1 MTIRN
6 LTILTLS
13 TLLGTAA
20 LAQTADPAKT
30 DSAKPAG
37 TMSDTMKDGV
47 MSDSMGKASQGSF
60 KSVEA
65 PTSGKVSWSKSG
77 DNYLLKI
84 TGLKTEAAPD
94 LKVWLYQDQG
104 GVKKG
109 ATNLKVAG
117 KYFTVG
123 GLKKFGGDFSFTVAA
138 KDLPKDMNKFN
149 SVVLWCDQ
157 VSAAFGIAA
166 LK

>member
-1 MTIRN
+1 
-6 LTILTLS
+6 
-13 TLLGTAA
+13 
-20 LAQTADPAKT
+20 
-30 DSAKPAG
+30 
-37 TMSDTMKDGV
+37 MSDTMKDGA
-47 MSDSMGKASQGSF
+47 MGDSMGKASQGSF
-60 KSVEA
+60 KSLEA

-77 DNYLLKI
+77 DKYLLKI

-123 GLKKFGGDFSFTVAA
+123 SLKKFGGDFSFTVAA
-138 KDLPKDMNKFN
+138 KDLPKDMGKFN

>member
-13 TLLGTAA
+13 ALLGTAA
-20 LAQTADPAKT
+20 LAQTADPAK
-30 DSAKPAG
+30 PAG
-37 TMSDTMKDGV
+37 TMSDTMKDGT
-47 MSDSMGKASQGSF
+47 MSDSMGKVSQGSF

-104 GVKKG
+104 SVKKG

-117 KYFTVG
+117 RYFTVG
-123 GLKKFGGDFSFTVAA
+123 SLKKFGGDFSFTVTA

>member
-1 MTIRN
+1 MTIRH
-6 LTILTLS
+6 LTVLTLS
-13 TLLGTAA
+13 ALLGTAA

-30 DSAKPAG
+30 
-37 TMSDTMKDGV
+37 MSDTMKDGA

-65 PTSGKVSWSKSG
+65 PTSGKVSWSRNG
-77 DNYLLKI
+77 DHYLLKI

-117 KYFTVG
+117 KYFTVSS
-123 GLKKFGGDFSFTVAA
+123 LKKFGGDFTFTVAA
-138 KDLPKDMNKFN
+138 KDLPKDMGKFN

-157 VSAAFGIAA
+157 VSAAFGIAT

>member
-20 LAQTADPAKT
+20 LAQTADPAK
-30 DSAKPAG
+30 PAG
-37 TMSDTMKDGV
+37 TMSDTMKDGA
-47 MSDSMGKASQGSF
+47 MGDSMGKASQGSF

-94 LKVWLYQDQG
+94 LKVWLYQNQG

-123 GLKKFGGDFSFTVAA
+123 SLKKFGGDFSFTVAA
-138 KDLPKDMNKFN
+138 KDLPKDMGKFN
-149 SVVLWCDQ
+149 SVLLWCDQ

>member
-1 MTIRN
+1 MTIPS

-13 TLLGTAA
+13 ALLGTAA
-20 LAQTADPAKT
+20 LAQTT
-30 DSAKPAG
+30 DMTKPAG
-37 TMSDTMKDGV
+37 TMSDTMKDST
-47 MSDSMGKASQGSF
+47 MNDSMGKASQGSF

-77 DNYLLKI
+77 ENYLLKI

-123 GLKKFGGDFSFTVAA
+123 SLKKFGGDFSFTVAA
-138 KDLPKDMNKFN
+138 KDLPKDMGKFN